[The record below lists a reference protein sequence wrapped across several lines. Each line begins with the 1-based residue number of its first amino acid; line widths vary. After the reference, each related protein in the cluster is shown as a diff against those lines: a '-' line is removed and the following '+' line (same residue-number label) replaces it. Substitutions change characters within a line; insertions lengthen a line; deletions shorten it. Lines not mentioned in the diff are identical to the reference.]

1 MSMKRTLLGVMLL
14 LLSWGSFAT
23 SVVPQPV
30 ISSPDRKI
38 EVQVVIRDR
47 ATYSVRANGNTVL
60 QSSQLGVVRD
70 DEDFTRGL
78 SVTANYEKRLAK
90 IETVEDS
97 YELPT
102 IKRRKNV
109 YRANRGVIEVQ
120 TASGARMD
128 IEVQVS
134 NDGFAFRYVF
144 PRPEGE
150 MDGKVRR
157 ISREATSFNFLPEAR
172 GFLQPLAPPR
182 SGWNET
188 NPSYEE
194 LYDRDQKVGTLSSLG
209 GPYVFPSLF
218 RSGDT
223 WLLVSET
230 GVGRNYCGSRLMPQR
245 RSSEYLIDFPT
256 DLENSGAGPSAPE
269 STLPWKTPW
278 RVVVVGSLK
287 TIVEST
293 LGTDLADRPT
303 ISAAPFV
310 NAPGKASWSWPL
322 LGDDNTVAPVQKQF
336 IDYAARM
343 KWQYTLVDSA
353 WDRQIGYDGL
363 RELVEYGRPRG
374 VKILVWY
381 NSAGP
386 WNTTPL
392 TPRDLMLTHERRRAE
407 FKKIRD
413 IGIAGIKVDFFAGDS
428 QSTMAYYQDIL
439 ADAAEAGLLVNF
451 HGATLPRGWQ
461 RTWPNLMTVEAVRG
475 MEFVT
480 FEQRNAEAEPSHA
493 AMLPFTRNVFDPMDF
508 TPVVLDRIRNIE
520 RRTSSAFELA
530 LSVLFTSGIQHY
542 AEIPDGMAKAPPYV
556 QDFLRQVPSSWDDV
570 KFIDGFPGEFVVL
583 ARRAGTRWYVT
594 GINASREPRKV
605 RIDLQSLGAAKR
617 GQLIT
622 DGEGA
627 LGFKTESF
635 PRDAD
640 SHEIELRGRGGF
652 VLTLD

>member
-1 MSMKRTLLGVMLL
+1 MTMNRTVLGALSMLL
-14 LLSWGSFAT
+14 AQEISAT
-23 SVVPQPV
+23 SLVPQVV
-30 ISSPDRKI
+30 ISSPDRQV
-38 EVQVVIRDR
+38 EVQVSVVDR
-47 ATYSVRANGNTVL
+47 ASYTVRFRGKTVL
-60 QSSQLGVVRD
+60 RDSQLGVMRD
-70 DEDFTRGL
+70 DADFTRGL
-78 SVTANYEKRLAK
+78 NVTANYSKRLAK
-90 IETVEDS
+90 IEQVEDR

-102 IKRRKNV
+102 IKRRHNV
-109 YRANRGVIEVQ
+109 YEANRGVVEVQ

-144 PRPEGE
+144 PRPDDEPG
-150 MDGKVRR
+150 GKVHR

-172 GFLQPLAPPR
+172 AFLQPLAPPR
-182 SGWNET
+182 SGWNES

-194 LYDRDQKVGTLSSLG
+194 IYDRDQAMGTLSLMG
-209 GPYVFPSLF
+209 GPYVFPALF

-230 GVGRNYCGSRLMPQR
+230 GVGRNYCGSRLLPQR
-245 RSSEYLIDFPT
+245 RSSEYLVDFPT
-256 DLENSGAGPSAPE
+256 ALENSATGPATPE

-278 RVVVVGSLK
+278 RLVVVGSLK

-293 LGTDLADRPT
+293 LGTDLADKPAVP
-303 ISAAPFV
+303 AAPFV

-322 LGDDNTVAPVQKQF
+322 LGDDNTVVPVQKKF

-363 RELVEYGRPRG
+363 KELVDYGRERG
-374 VKILVWY
+374 VKILIWY

-392 TPRDLMLTHERRRAE
+392 TPRDRMLTRDGRRAE
-407 FKKIRD
+407 FAKIRG
-413 IGIAGIKVDFFAGDS
+413 IGIAGVKVDFFAGDA

-475 MEFVT
+475 LEFVT
-480 FEQRNAEAEPSHA
+480 FEQKNAEDEPTHA

-508 TPVVLDRIRNIE
+508 TPMVLDRIRNIE

-556 QDFLRQVPSSWDDV
+556 QDFLREVPASWDDV

-605 RIDLQSLGAAKR
+605 SLDLRAFGAAKPGR
-617 GQLIT
+617 LIT
-622 DGEGA
+622 DGGEA
-627 LGFKTESF
+627 LGFKSEQI
-635 PRDAD
+635 PRDAAAR
-640 SHEIELRGRGGF
+640 EIELRGRGGF
-652 VLTLD
+652 VLSLD